1 MANTTGGILARL
13 RWLLGRATA
22 LLLRLYAIEFAAAFL
37 VFLVLAALALWGLFQ
52 PHPPPPTLR

>member
-13 RWLLGRATA
+13 RLLLGGATA
-22 LLLRLYAIEFAAAFL
+22 LLLRLYAIEFAAAFV

-52 PHPPPPTLR
+52 PHAPH